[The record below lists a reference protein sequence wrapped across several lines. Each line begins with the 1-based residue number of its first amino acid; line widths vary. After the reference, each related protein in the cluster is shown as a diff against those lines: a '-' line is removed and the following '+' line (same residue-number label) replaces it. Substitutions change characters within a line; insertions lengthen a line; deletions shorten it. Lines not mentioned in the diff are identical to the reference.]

1 MFTLSHV
8 NAALKLTW
16 TRPSYVLILLVFRL
30 IIGEGGREGGL
41 GEPTADG
48 QSVVSLKTH
57 TGMHNVFGY

>member
-8 NAALKLTW
+8 NAAMMLTW

-41 GEPTADG
+41 GETTADG
-48 QSVVSLKTH
+48 QSVACLKTH
-57 TGMHNVFGY
+57 TRMHQVVGY